1 MTRREQIK
9 KICDRLGVDCEVL
22 TREEILDNYVGDIG
36 IETVEDWCGWD
47 LEDDEVVYWICS
59 DDSLFEVTKKD
70 EDLSDEQVN
79 EILMFIDADDEDYE
93 QIFRK

>member
-1 MTRREQIK
+1 M
-9 KICDRLGVDCEVL
+9 
-22 TREEILDNYVGDIG
+22 
-36 IETVEDWCGWD
+36 
-47 LEDDEVVYWICS
+47 EDDEVVYWICS

-79 EILMFIDADDEDYE
+79 EILMFIDADVEDYE